1 MARFYIGISLP
12 LRNKT
17 LAFKPVVM
25 DINRISEIVPYYDF
39 YLRNR
44 LNRDTIKIPTS
55 KIIIPH
61 RGVKPGIYVFMGS
74 PTDIYYDMYNADPP
88 TNMDKIPDVLE
99 EVNRMLKINIER
111 YYKPNFS
118 IYDLGYSVD
127 LTKSTNTYIH
137 FIQKI

>member
-1 MARFYIGISLP
+1 MAKFYAGISLP
-12 LRNKT
+12 NKNKI
-17 LAFKPVVM
+17 LSFEPIVV
-25 DINRISEIVPYYDF
+25 DINRISEIIPYYDF
-39 YLRNR
+39 YI
-44 LNRDTIKIPTS
+44 RDSYAKEIIKLPTS

-61 RGVKPGIYVFMGS
+61 RGIKNGIHILMGS